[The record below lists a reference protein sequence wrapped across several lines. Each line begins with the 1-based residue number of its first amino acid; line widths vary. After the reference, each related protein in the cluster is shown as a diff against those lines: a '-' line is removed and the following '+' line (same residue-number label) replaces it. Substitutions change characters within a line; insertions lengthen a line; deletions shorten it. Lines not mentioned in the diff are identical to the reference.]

1 MCEYGRILHH
11 LKNNIEDSRNTVL
24 VVGYM
29 ARDTL
34 GRKIVE
40 RERFVKIFGLDYQLN
55 AQVSTINAFS
65 GHADKRDLVQFVS
78 GCLPLKRIFL
88 VHGEPEQSGA
98 LSEVLVEMGLDVHTP
113 SKGEEVVLE

>member
-1 MCEYGRILHH
+1 MCESGRILHH

-40 RERFVKIFGLDYQLN
+40 RQRFVRIFGVECELN
-55 AQVSTINAFS
+55 AEVVVINALS
-65 GHADKRDLVQFVS
+65 GHADKNDLADFVS
-78 GCLPLKRIFL
+78 ACLPLKRIFL
-88 VHGEPEQSGA
+88 VHGEEDQLEILANTFSRT
-98 LSEVLVEMGLDVHTP
+98 GLDVHIP
-113 SKGEEVVLE
+113 AKDEEIELS